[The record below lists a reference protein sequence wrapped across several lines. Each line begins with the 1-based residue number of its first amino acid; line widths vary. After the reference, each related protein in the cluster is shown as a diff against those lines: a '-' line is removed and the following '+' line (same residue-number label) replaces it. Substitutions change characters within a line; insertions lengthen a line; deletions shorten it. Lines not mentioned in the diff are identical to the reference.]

1 MIVARLELLG
11 LAAEAAGKA
20 PAFRPVGRTEGNS
33 YSPSHTGSENLMTD
47 QADVL
52 AQLSNALAARVAAV
66 RGAIV
71 AIRLPGERHLTGTL
85 WQPDVV
91 VASEQSLPKR
101 NEFEL
106 IMPGGFAQ
114 GATVSAK
121 VAGRDPGTNIAL
133 LRLAQPVSLPPLVSG
148 PAEAGALALAF
159 GADGVGGT
167 SVRMGAINQAGP
179 EWTSSAGGRIDQ
191 RIVLDIRLARAEE
204 GGPVLNAAGA
214 RLGITTF
221 GPRAEVLVIPA
232 ATIERIV
239 PLLLKDGRI
248 ARGWLGV
255 ALQPVAVPDALR
267 ETADQSSGLM
277 VMSVVEGGPGAQ
289 AGIVAGDIILSVDG
303 ISTHRFRKIAGYF
316 GPDNIGCKAN
326 LRLIRGG
333 TVITVQTTIAE
344 RPAA

>member
-1 MIVARLELLG
+1 
-11 LAAEAAGKA
+11 
-20 PAFRPVGRTEGNS
+20 
-33 YSPSHTGSENLMTD
+33 MTD

-52 AQLSNALAARVAAV
+52 AQLSTALAARVAAV

-106 IMPGGFAQ
+106 IMPGGSAQ

-179 EWTSSAGGRIDQ
+179 EWTSSAGGRIGP
-191 RIVLDIRLARAEE
+191 RLVLENPLAGRR
-204 GGPVLNAAGA
+204 GRGRGRKAAG
-214 RLGITTF
+214 G
-221 GPRAEVLVIPA
+221 
-232 ATIERIV
+232 
-239 PLLLKDGRI
+239 
-248 ARGWLGV
+248 
-255 ALQPVAVPDALR
+255 
-267 ETADQSSGLM
+267 
-277 VMSVVEGGPGAQ
+277 
-289 AGIVAGDIILSVDG
+289 
-303 ISTHRFRKIAGYF
+303 
-316 GPDNIGCKAN
+316 
-326 LRLIRGG
+326 
-333 TVITVQTTIAE
+333 
-344 RPAA
+344 